1 MSLCPDF
8 ESHTCEQLT
17 SDGTDISVQVSVSM
31 PVAVTSCRQSQC
43 RISGTRCSSTIRF
56 PPHIGQL
63 FHDVHTCAI
72 RNSPESILDNHKT
85 KVPAPI
91 CGIHLY
97 GYILVLCDLMDI
109 PHTFQIPAYG
119 LFADAVLGRKLFQ
132 RLFALYIV
140 ADNLS
145 FIAPY
150 SAIKTT
156 AAVLA
161 FISLSTTSQ
170 TVPDHIFRPAKKHFL
185 TISVIR

>member
-1 MSLCPDF
+1 MANG
-8 ESHTCEQLT
+8 H
-17 SDGTDISVQVSVSM
+17 IV
-31 PVAVTSCRQSQC
+31 VTSGNNACGSPFMPSITMPYIRNPLLFNHS
-43 RISGTRCSSTIRF
+43 IPSTYWATVSWRTYLC
-56 PPHIGQL
+56 HK
-63 FHDVHTCAI
+63 
-72 RNSPESILDNHKT
+72 NSPESILDNHKT

-161 FISLSTTSQ
+161 FISLSTASQ
-170 TVPDHIFRPAKKHFL
+170 TVPDHIFRPAEKAFF
-185 TISVIR
+185 